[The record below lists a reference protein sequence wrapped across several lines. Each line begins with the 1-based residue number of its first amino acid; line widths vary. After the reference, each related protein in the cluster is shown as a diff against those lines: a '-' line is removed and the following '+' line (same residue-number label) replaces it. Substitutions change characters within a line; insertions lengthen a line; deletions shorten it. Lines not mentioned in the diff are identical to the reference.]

1 MSEINEDFQYDSCIS
16 RGICSLSPKT
26 SALQTVLVLY
36 LRIFAKFALKLEEK
50 KFIPDNIKTFILN
63 TISITIYNPEFNE
76 NSYHSIINDF
86 KKILPLTIDEYYKHN
101 EDSDN
106 EIDLEKEKAKKLFE
120 DTKDIISAIKFG
132 EKSFQKS
139 LQNLKTKTRDLYNIM
154 LVISKSL
161 SINILDLESFNKS
174 FNEGFVVILEILS
187 FLNLEE
193 ENLDKIKTLI
203 EKATKLDNEA
213 MKVLRVA
220 QEERYGEQ
228 GFAEVSYTTV
238 PSKAVLVVGSN
249 IRELETVL
257 ENLVEE
263 DIDIY
268 THDEMMLAHTF
279 PKFLKYEKLKGQFGQ
294 GVENCLLD
302 FATFPGPIIL
312 TRHSLH
318 NIENLYRGR
327 LFTTD
332 LITPKGVIRIK
343 DNDFSELI
351 ESAKTSR
358 GFKNGKQC
366 ETVTIGY
373 DKNEVFEK
381 IKSAIDTNSY
391 EKIFLVGL
399 DGYSLEQKAYF
410 EKLIKLAPDNILII
424 SFSYNYDKNNLIH
437 INSCFDNYAIMRI
450 FYFLQ
455 ELDKEIVVFMPKC
468 DRNTIS
474 QMVFL
479 SSFEKTQV
487 YVGKC
492 IPILLNPTLMN
503 TLLSE
508 FKIKSIST
516 AKKDLGNIT
525 QNQ

>member
-1 MSEINEDFQYDSCIS
+1 MSKINEDFQYNSCIS

-36 LRIFAKFALKLEEK
+36 LRMFAKFALRLENKKL
-50 KFIPDNIKTFILN
+50 IPDNIKTFILN

-76 NSYHSIINDF
+76 SSYHSLINDF

-101 EDSDN
+101 EDLGD
-106 EIDLEKEKAKKLFE
+106 EVDLEKEKAKKLFE

-132 EKSFQKS
+132 EKAFQKS
-139 LQNLKTKTRDLYNIM
+139 LQNLNAETRDLYNIM

-161 SINILDLESFNKS
+161 SINILDLETFNKS

-187 FLNLEE
+187 FLNIEE
-193 ENLDKIKTLI
+193 ENLDKIKSI
-203 EKATKLDNEA
+203 IKKAAKLDNEA
-213 MKVLRVA
+213 MKILRIA

-238 PSKAVLVVGSN
+238 PNKAVLVVGSN

-257 ENLVEE
+257 EKLKDEK
-263 DIDIY
+263 IDIY

-294 GVENCLLD
+294 GIENCLLD
-302 FATFPGPIIL
+302 FSTFPGPIIL
-312 TRHSLH
+312 TKHSLH

-343 DNDFSELI
+343 DNNFSEVI
-351 ESAKTSR
+351 DSAKSSR
-358 GFKNGKQC
+358 GFKTGKQC

-373 DKNEVFEK
+373 DKYETFEK
-381 IKSAIDTNSY
+381 IKNSLNTNTFD
-391 EKIFLVGL
+391 KIFLIGL

-410 EKLIKLAPDNILII
+410 EKLIRLVPENILII
-424 SFSYNYDKNNLIH
+424 SFSYSYEKNNLIH

-450 FYFLQ
+450 FEFI
-455 ELDKEIVVFMPKC
+455 KEFNKKIFVFMPKC

-474 QMVFL
+474 QMIYL
-479 SSFEKTQV
+479 SSFEDVQV

-508 FKIKSIST
+508 FRIKSITT
-516 AKKDLGNIT
+516 AKKDLESLF
-525 QNQ
+525 